1 MASVGSKMKVK
12 NAIVREPG
20 AKFSQCI
27 SSHPQHHEINVTNAK
42 KQHSAYCNTLKELG
56 LDVIHLPIDNEHPDS
71 CFVED
76 CAVIHNNKA
85 LISRMGAEARR
96 GEEEVVENALND
108 FMETRRTISP
118 GTIEGGDIIH
128 LPNHLICGITQR
140 TNVAG
145 VDQLKNWLNVP
156 VGMFHDPNIVHLKS
170 YVTYLGDE
178 YVIATKSHMNH
189 PTLKNFKI
197 LVVDDNERYA
207 ANTLTIEKTIL
218 IPKGFPQTLAMLS
231 DAGFEVIPLDI
242 REFQICEGAL
252 TCLSL
257 LF

>member
-156 VGMFHDPNIVHLKS
+156 VGMFH
-170 YVTYLGDE
+170 E
-178 YVIATKSHMNH
+178 
-189 PTLKNFKI
+189 
-197 LVVDDNERYA
+197 
-207 ANTLTIEKTIL
+207 
-218 IPKGFPQTLAMLS
+218 
-231 DAGFEVIPLDI
+231 
-242 REFQICEGAL
+242 
-252 TCLSL
+252 L
-257 LF
+257 LP